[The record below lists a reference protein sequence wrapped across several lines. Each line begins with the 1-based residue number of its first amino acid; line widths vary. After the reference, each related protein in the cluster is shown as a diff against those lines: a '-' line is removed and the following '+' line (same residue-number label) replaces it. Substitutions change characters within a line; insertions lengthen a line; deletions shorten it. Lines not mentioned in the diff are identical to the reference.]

1 VDEYTLGEKLGRD
14 AALKVLSQHWNS
26 FATWQD
32 FKKIADSGFNIVRI
46 PIGYWAYDTFD
57 SPYVKGAAPFMDAA
71 IDWAR
76 GLGLKVIIDLHG
88 APGSQN
94 GFDNSG
100 QRVDSPG
107 WQSGNTVNQ
116 TLQVLKTISNKYAQ
130 ASYQDVVVGI
140 QLLNEP
146 LNPKLSYEI
155 TKQFYREG
163 FNQVRDV
170 SDTLVILHDGF
181 QTPGA
186 WNNFL
191 VPSDNGAQ
199 NVAVDHHEYQVF
211 DNGLIAM
218 QPYQHIQQVC
228 AAAPSYTNGDKWTFV
243 GEWTGAMTDCAK
255 YLNGRGVGARYD
267 GTYPGSNRIGDC
279 GWQNDVKQWSQ
290 EYKDATRAYIETQM
304 SVFEGRTQG
313 WIWWNFKTEKGAE
326 EWSAFALIDAGVFP
340 QPLTDRRSDMVC

>member
-146 LNPKLSYEI
+146 
-155 TKQFYREG
+155 
-163 FNQVRDV
+163 
-170 SDTLVILHDGF
+170 
-181 QTPGA
+181 
-186 WNNFL
+186 
-191 VPSDNGAQ
+191 
-199 NVAVDHHEYQVF
+199 
-211 DNGLIAM
+211 
-218 QPYQHIQQVC
+218 
-228 AAAPSYTNGDKWTFV
+228 
-243 GEWTGAMTDCAK
+243 
-255 YLNGRGVGARYD
+255 
-267 GTYPGSNRIGDC
+267 
-279 GWQNDVKQWSQ
+279 
-290 EYKDATRAYIETQM
+290 
-304 SVFEGRTQG
+304 
-313 WIWWNFKTEKGAE
+313 
-326 EWSAFALIDAGVFP
+326 
-340 QPLTDRRSDMVC
+340 